1 MRGSVR
7 SSGSVRSLLRRSSAS
22 ATQSRS
28 ASTLLEARGLSVGYG
43 SGAVVRDL
51 DLSVE
56 PGEVVA
62 LLGPNGAGKSTT
74 LLALA
79 GELRP
84 LDGVVSWKG
93 SVSHAPLH
101 RRARQGLAFI
111 PEDRSVF
118 SGLTVLQNSA
128 VRWKA
133 TGGPGA
139 SSTSAGMFPELLPLA
154 SRRAGLLSGGEQ
166 RMLAVDRALG
176 GRCSLLLADEL
187 SLGLAPKTVG
197 RILQAL
203 RRAASNGVGILVVEQ
218 HVHRV
223 LDIADRV
230 YVMQGGRLRWSGSA
244 TQARQDMDSIRDQY
258 LSSQSHSK

>member
-7 SSGSVRSLLRRSSAS
+7 SSGSVRSLPHRLWTAGAESGSA
-22 ATQSRS
+22 
-28 ASTLLEARGLSVGYG
+28 ASLLEARGLSVGYG

-51 DLSVE
+51 DLTVG

-84 LDGVVSWKG
+84 LAGVVSWKG

-118 SGLTVLQNSA
+118 SGLTVSQNSA

-133 TGGPGA
+133 SDRFVAG
-139 SSTSAGMFPELLPLA
+139 STSSGMFPELVPLA

-166 RMLAVDRALG
+166 RMLAVDRALSG
-176 GRCSLLLADEL
+176 GCSLLLADEL

-203 RRAASNGVGILVVEQ
+203 RTAASEGVGVLVVEQ

-230 YVMQGGRLRWSGSA
+230 CVMQGGRLRWSGSA

-258 LSSQSHSK
+258 LSSHGHAK